1 MTVENRSI
9 RGKHRA
15 DRRGAAPGAG
25 PSVEDDSRL
34 VLRGR
39 SDIPFAPTLEPAP
52 APRAYGPGGEWARAY
67 LLRIVCADF
76 ITGAVGALVASLAR
90 FGAHLDDGYMF
101 VSFVIPFVWVLA
113 LVMANAYERRF
124 LGVTSEEYRAVGRAT
139 IGLLSVLAIVAFAA
153 NFPLARLW
161 VLFLLPL
168 LFFGGLGSRW
178 AMRRWLQRHRRVG
191 ELMQRTIVVGRADA
205 AATLIR
211 SIKSEPDQGLRPV
224 AVCASGLDDEWDG
237 TTSMEGVPVMG
248 TPRDALAA
256 ADLYDAEVVA
266 VASHPDL
273 AGKSLRRLAWALEE
287 RGIDLIVSPGLLDV
301 AGPRLSIRPST
312 NLSLLHI
319 ERPAAARRSAIL
331 KGLMDRSVAL
341 VLLIALAPI
350 LAVIAIT
357 IKITDPGPVFF
368 RQQRVGQRGKFF
380 WIFKFRTMVVD
391 AEKRLEALQARSD
404 GNGVLFKM
412 KDDPRITKIGHFL
425 RRYSLDELPQL
436 INVLIGDMSLVGPRP
451 PLAREVEQYEPDAL
465 RRLHVKPGMT
475 GLWQVSGRS
484 DLSWEES
491 LRLDLRYVDNWSP
504 IGDLQILF
512 RTFSAVFTSSGAY

>member
-1 MTVENRSI
+1 ML
-9 RGKHRA
+9 
-15 DRRGAAPGAG
+15 RR
-25 PSVEDDSRL
+25 
-34 VLRGR
+34 R

-52 APRAYGPGGEWARAY
+52 ASGAYGPGGEWARAY
-67 LLRIVCADF
+67 LLRIVVADF
-76 ITGAVGALVASLAR
+76 ATGAVAAVAASLMR
-90 FGAHLDDGYMF
+90 FGSDVEDSYLAF
-101 VSFVIPFVWVLA
+101 SVAIPFVWVLA

-124 LGVTSEEYRAVGRAT
+124 LGVASEEYRGVGRAT
-139 IGLLSVLAIVAFAA
+139 VGLLSVLAITAFAT

-161 VLFLLPL
+161 VFFLLPM
-168 LFFGGLGSRW
+168 LFVGGMLSRW
-178 AMRRWLQRHRRVG
+178 VMRRWLLRHRNVG
-191 ELMQRTIVVGRADA
+191 ELMQRTIVIGRADA

-211 SIKSEPDQGLRPV
+211 SIKAEPGQGLRPV
-224 AVCASGLDDEWDG
+224 AVCASGLDDQWDG

-256 ADLYDAEVVA
+256 ADLYEAEVVA

-287 RGIDLIVSPGLLDV
+287 RGIELIVSPGLLDV

-331 KGLMDRSVAL
+331 KSLMDRSLALLLL
-341 VLLIALAPI
+341 VLLSPVMAVVALA
-350 LAVIAIT
+350 

-368 RQQRVGQRGKFF
+368 KQQRVGQRGKFF

-391 AEKRLEALQARSD
+391 AEKRLEALQAQSD

-412 KDDPRITKIGHFL
+412 KEDPRITPIGTFL
-425 RRYSLDELPQL
+425 RRFSIDELPQL

-451 PLAREVEQYEPDAL
+451 PLATEVEQYEPDAL

-512 RTFSAVFTSSGAY
+512 RTFRAVFGSSGAY